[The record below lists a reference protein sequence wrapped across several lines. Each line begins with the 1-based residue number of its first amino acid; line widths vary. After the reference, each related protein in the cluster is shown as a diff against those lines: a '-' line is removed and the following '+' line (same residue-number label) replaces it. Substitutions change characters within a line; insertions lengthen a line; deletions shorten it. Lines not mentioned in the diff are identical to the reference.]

1 MVNAGNTER
10 VAVTDSYIRAPLARL
25 PCGGIEKT
33 YPARVV
39 HRVGTTAEDRN
50 QGGIDHCGG
59 TGGGGQ
65 MAILRFVGHDGGGNL
80 HGLILRNG
88 LLGAF
93 NGRASR
99 WKDEAGQDPDDRN
112 DHKQLNQREAGE
124 LPGTA
129 GATEKCPW
137 DC

>member
-10 VAVTDSYIRAPLARL
+10 VAVTDSYNRAPLARL

-50 QGGIDHCGG
+50 QGGINHRGG

-65 MAILRFVGHDGGGNL
+65 MAILRFVGRDGGGNL
-80 HGLILRNG
+80 HGLILGNG
-88 LLGAF
+88 FLGCF
-93 NGRASR
+93 HGRTGC
-99 WKDEAGQDPDDRN
+99 WEDEPGKDPDDRD
-112 DHKQLNQREAGE
+112 DHEQLDQREAG
-124 LPGTA
+124 
-129 GATEKCPW
+129 
-137 DC
+137 